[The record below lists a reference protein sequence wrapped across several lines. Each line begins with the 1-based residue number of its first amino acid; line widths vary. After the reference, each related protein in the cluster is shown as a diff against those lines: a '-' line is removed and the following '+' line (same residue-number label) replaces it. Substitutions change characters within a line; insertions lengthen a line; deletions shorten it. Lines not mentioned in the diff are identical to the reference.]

1 PRPRPHRTPAS
12 RARVWFP
19 RARVWFLPARVW
31 FPRAR
36 VWFLRARVW
45 FLPAR
50 VWFLP
55 ARVWLLPGRV
65 RLRGRRRWLLVAC
78 PGRPGD
84 PEAAVAGPRHH
95 RPVAPAGGGQA
106 GVAGLT

>member
-1 PRPRPHRTPAS
+1 S
-12 RARVWFP
+12 GARVWFP
-19 RARVWFLPARVW
+19 RARVSFVLARVW
-31 FPRAR
+31 FPRGR
-36 VWFLRARVW
+36 VWVLRARVW

-50 VWFLP
+50 VCFLP
-55 ARVWLLPGRV
+55 ARVWLWSRFTRFRDHHHTLA
-65 RLRGRRRWLLVAC
+65 VAC